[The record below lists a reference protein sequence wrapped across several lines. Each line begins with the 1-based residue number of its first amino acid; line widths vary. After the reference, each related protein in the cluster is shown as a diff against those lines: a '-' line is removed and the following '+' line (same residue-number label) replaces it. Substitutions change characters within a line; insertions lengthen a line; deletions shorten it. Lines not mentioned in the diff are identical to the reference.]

1 MQSLDIMSTTYSDS
15 SEEVVLSSDSLVS
28 SKHLPLGTSPV
39 LAVLYGEANG
49 DWNNIILKV
58 S

>member
-1 MQSLDIMSTTYSDS
+1 MQSLDIMSTTYSNI

-39 LAVLYGEANG
+39 LAVWCGEANG
-49 DWNNIILKV
+49 DWNNSILKV